1 MNQCRSARTSSVSLI
16 VISVDVTGTPV
27 KTTVSV
33 GIASTESF
41 GYDLD
46 ALMRRADFA
55 VYAAKQQGRNRVM
68 VATPDDVRAAA
79 AENAT
84 IVMGATASL

>member
-1 MNQCRSARTSSVSLI
+1 VAERIRHQFEAAAVE
-16 VISVDVTGTPV
+16 VAGAAV

-46 ALMRRADFA
+46 ALMRRADMA
-55 VYAAKQQGRNRVM
+55 VYAAKQQGRNRVVM
-68 VATPDDVRAAA
+68 ARPDDPAQGTTRIKAVA
-79 AENAT
+79 
-84 IVMGATASL
+84 V